1 MEKLKTVPALV
12 WFIGAF
18 TILIVIGM
26 VSAAP
31 QARADAII
39 SGPPCVIDGNT
50 IQIGGKVRDGKCWG
64 GIDVRLHGSKAPQRN
79 KFCKDSRGQEWPCGR
94 VAASTLSDLIRHSE
108 IACYHL
114 DGEFLDR
121 TPVVTCLSGRAD
133 LALEMVLKGM
143 AQVAHENKPRYILQE
158 DAAKKARRGIWK

>member
-1 MEKLKTVPALV
+1 MEKLKTVPTLV
-12 WFIGAF
+12 CFIGAF
-18 TILIVIGM
+18 TILIVIGV

-50 IQIGGKVRDGKCWG
+50 IQVGGKVRDGKCWG
-64 GIDVRLHGSKAPQRN
+64 GIDVRLYGSKAPQRN

-94 VAASTLSDLIRHSE
+94 VAASTLSDLTGQNVT
-108 IACYHL
+108 CYHI

-121 TPVVTCLSGRAD
+121 MPFVTCLSGRAD

-143 AQVAHENKPRYILQE
+143 AQVPHKIKPRYILQE
-158 DAAKKARRGIWK
+158 DAAKKARLGIWK

>member
-18 TILIVIGM
+18 TILIVIGV

-50 IQIGGKVRDGKCWG
+50 IQVGGKVRDGKCWG
-64 GIDVRLHGSKAPQRN
+64 GIDVRLYGSKAPQRK

-94 VAASTLSDLIRHSE
+94 VAVSTLSDMIRQTE
-108 IACYHL
+108 IACYHI
-114 DGEFLDR
+114 DGEFIDR
-121 TPVVTCLSGRAD
+121 MPFVTCIAGRTN

-158 DAAKKARRGIWK
+158 NAAKKARRGIWK